1 MDPFLYQYSIG
12 LCVFCIGI
20 FYAHKQGYI
29 STEGQ
34 GLRNL
39 VILLAGLGFFAGV
52 QGYLQYAPMNEAAPQ
67 TYPCAEAAD
76 YEACFSQI
84 PNA

>member
-12 LCVFCIGI
+12 LCIFFIGI
-20 FYAHKQGYI
+20 FYAYKQGYL
-29 STEGQ
+29 SMEGQ
-34 GLRNL
+34 GLRNV

-52 QGYLQYAPMNEAAPQ
+52 QGYLQYAPMNEATPQ

-76 YEACFSQI
+76 ARLAS
-84 PNA
+84 